1 MKKLLAVLFALSLVV
16 AFAMP
21 ASAADVKASGAYWI
35 QGSLQD
41 NPSMQ
46 DGDATDSASS
56 QWTMQ
61 QFRAQVDFQ
70 VVKGLM
76 LSTRMD
82 IMERYW
88 GESNTAATTR
98 DNEVNI
104 EFDRVY
110 ITANVGPG
118 VLKAGYQDNDYGL
131 GFGNNYDSQPLVKY
145 EIPFGKFVGEL
156 RWQSVYEGDVGATVA
171 SKSVDEYAVG
181 LKYKLDKGFVGVYN
195 IYQAND
201 SDLNDAGTGAEV
213 GEKWTNEIKPYFM
226 YAFGPVTLQGELS
239 YQWGEKDLVGSTR
252 DYKGLAYQVQADAK
266 FGAIAVGGEFL
277 FSEGDDPNT
286 VDVESGTGLGLSPLG
301 ALIMFDYWVNKF
313 NGVSKWGSGIGKSNV
328 AAMDV
333 YASYQVSPKLNLRAQ
348 FSYADADVKANSGV
362 GSIDTDMGTELDL
375 TATYKIYDNLSYMV
389 GFGYLWTGDYW
400 KTATTSKIDNDYL
413 ITNKLTLVF

>member
-21 ASAADVKASGAYWI
+21 ASAADVTASGAYWI
-35 QGSLQD
+35 QGSFQD

-46 DGDATDSASS
+46 DKDAAGSASS

-70 VVKGLM
+70 VAKGLT

-88 GESNTAATTR
+88 GQSNVTGVGGQ
-98 DNEVNI
+98 DNETNI

-118 VLKAGYQDNDYGL
+118 VLKAGYQDNDYAL

-156 RWQSVYEGDVGATVA
+156 RWQSVYEGDVGATVG
-171 SKSVDEYAVG
+171 SKSIDEYAVG

-195 IYQAND
+195 IYTADD
-201 SDLNDAGTGAEV
+201 SDLVTAGSKWMNEV
-213 GEKWTNEIKPYFM
+213 KPYFM
-226 YAFGPVTLQGELS
+226 YAFGPVTLQAELS
-239 YQWGEKDLVGSTR
+239 YQWGKMDPDAAGAADV
-252 DYKGLAYQVQADAK
+252 DYKGLAYWVQADAK

-277 FSEGDDPNT
+277 YSEGDDPNT
-286 VDVESGTGLGLSPLG
+286 ADIESGTRLGLSPLG
-301 ALIMFDYWVNKF
+301 ALIMFDYWNNKF
-313 NGVSKWGSGIGKSNV
+313 NGVSKWGSGTSTTNV
-328 AAMDV
+328 AAIDV
-333 YASYQVSPKLNLRAQ
+333 YASYQASPKLNLRAQ
-348 FSYADADVKANSGV
+348 LSYADADVKANSGV
-362 GSIDTDMGTELDL
+362 GSVDTDMGTELDL

-400 KTATTSKIDNDYL
+400 KATTTSKVDNDYL
-413 ITNKLTLVF
+413 LTNKLTLVF